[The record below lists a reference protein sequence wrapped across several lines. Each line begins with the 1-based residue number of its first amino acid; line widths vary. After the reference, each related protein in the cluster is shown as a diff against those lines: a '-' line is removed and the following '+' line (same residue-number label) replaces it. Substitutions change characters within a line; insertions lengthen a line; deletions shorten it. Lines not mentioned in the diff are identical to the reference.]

1 MDFEKTL
8 DKFIKG
14 LKDKGRSNSTVVA
27 YHKDISQLNDFLSKQ
42 GIKNYAK
49 VSLNHLN
56 DWKEQFNKKGYAP
69 KSVSR
74 KINSL
79 KTFFSFL
86 AEEDVVA
93 ENVSSGV
100 NHPVIEAKAPRI
112 LKVTEYR
119 ALRDACYS
127 DKRLFAIVELLLQT
141 GMRIGELARIR
152 IKDLK
157 FSDSGTGE
165 INIPAFENEH
175 QRVIPFNLRAQEA
188 VKGYLK
194 VRDNDKAQTDI
205 VFITKT
211 GRNFLIRNIRSAIN
225 QCFKKAGIKNAT
237 VNDLRHTYAAVQIR
251 AGIRIKDLYKL
262 LGHKRA
268 STTERYLE
276 YIKPETEEERSNPVE
291 L

>member
-1 MDFEKTL
+1 MDAEKTL
-8 DKFIKG
+8 DKFIKN
-14 LKDKGRSNSTVVA
+14 LADKGRSSSTTVA
-27 YHKDISQLNDFLSKQ
+27 YRKDISQLNNFIKER
-42 GIKNYAK
+42 GIDHYKK
-49 VSLNHLN
+49 VSLTDLQ
-56 DWKEQFNKKGYAP
+56 DWKDSFAKKGYAP

-86 AEEDVVA
+86 LEEGLIS
-93 ENVSSGV
+93 ENVSGEV
-100 NHPVIEAKAPRI
+100 NHPIIEAKAPRV

-152 IKDLK
+152 VKDLK
-157 FSDSGTGE
+157 FSEDGVGE
-165 INIPAFENEH
+165 INIPAFEKEP
-175 QRVIPFNLRAQEA
+175 QRTVPFNLRGQEA
-188 VKGYLK
+188 VKSYLK
-194 VRDNDKAQTDI
+194 VRNDSGAKTEV

-211 GRNFLIRNIRSAIN
+211 GRNFLIRNIRSSIN
-225 QCFKKAGIKNAT
+225 QYFKKAGIKSVT
-237 VNDLRHTYAAVQIR
+237 VNDLRHTFAAVQIK
-251 AGIRIKDLYKL
+251 AGVRIKDLYKL

-276 YIKPETEEERSNPVE
+276 YIKPETEEECDTPVE